1 MHKIID
7 INWCIRL
14 NDEAEDLMEWM
25 GQPTDTMRSWNS
37 LDGREQRNAFNNSSM
52 AYSVDHFV

>member
-14 NDEAEDLMEWM
+14 GDEDLRPDGIMN
-25 GQPTDTMRSWNS
+25 GTTD
-37 LDGREQRNAFNNSSM
+37 
-52 AYSVDHFV
+52 